1 MAKYSINRGSAANDG
16 TGDNLRAG
24 ADKINLNFDEIYLAI
39 GDGTTLGA
47 NIKVKDDSSTV
58 GTINAKGE
66 TLGILGGAGITS
78 TISGSDVTLAVDATI
93 VTATSATVLTNKTIS
108 GASNTLDSIANSA
121 LLNST
126 ITVSDGSATDAVSL
140 GETVTIAGTANE
152 VETAVTANTVT
163 LGLPNDVTISNDL
176 TVLGDLN
183 VQGTQTVID
192 SATIQITNSF
202 TFEGTTSDD
211 FETVLTVIDPTADQ
225 TVSLPNATG
234 TVVLKDT
241 TDTLTNKTLTAPTIN
256 GVVGGTTTSQTI
268 TTLTTEGI
276 QNATGNLD
284 ITPASSILEIQG
296 DGVSVDA
303 AIRLNCYTNSH
314 GQTLKSQ
321 PHSESVTNTMLLPKG
336 ANSTLVSLVS
346 TDTLTN
352 KTLDLTTDGNKIRA
366 NFAGTGAF
374 PDETTY
380 EGMFAYDTTGDTPYV
395 ADTGGWVKIIT
406 ENASVGDL
414 SNVNISGVADS
425 YGLVWSSAQGRFNVA
440 TIPTAGF
447 SIAMAV
453 AL

>member
-284 ITPASSILEIQG
+284 VTPASSILEVQG

-352 KTLDLTTDGNKIRA
+352 KTLDLTTSGNKARF

-406 ENASVGDL
+406 ENASIGDL

>member
-406 ENASVGDL
+406 ENASIGDL

>member
-126 ITVSDGSATDAVSL
+126 ITVSDGSATDAVAL
-140 GETVTIAGTANE
+140 GETVTISGTANE
-152 VETAVTANTVT
+152 IESAVTANTVT
-163 LGLPNDVTISNDL
+163 LGLPNNVTISNDL

-211 FETVLTVIDPTADQ
+211 FETILTVIDPTADQ

-268 TTLTTEGI
+268 TTLTTDGI

-380 EGMFAYDTTGDTPYV
+380 EGMFAYDTTGDIPYV

>member
-1 MAKYSINRGSAANDG
+1 MAKYTINRGTTANDG

-24 ADKINLNFDEIYLAI
+24 ADKVNLNFDEIYLAI

-78 TISGSDVTLAVDATI
+78 TISGSDVTLAVDATV
-93 VTATSATVLTNKTIS
+93 VTGTSTTVLTNKTIS
-108 GASNTLDSIANSA
+108 GSSNTLSDIANSA

-126 ITVSDGSATDAVSL
+126 FTVSDGSATDAVAL
-140 GETVTIAGTANE
+140 GETVTISGTANE
-152 VETAVTANTVT
+152 IESAVTANTVT

-268 TTLTTEGI
+268 TTLTTDGI

-352 KTLDLTTDGNKIRA
+352 KTLDLTTSGNKARF

-406 ENASVGDL
+406 ENASIGDL

>member
-1 MAKYSINRGSAANDG
+1 M
-16 TGDNLRAG
+16 
-24 ADKINLNFDEIYLAI
+24 
-39 GDGTTLGA
+39 
-47 NIKVKDDSSTV
+47 
-58 GTINAKGE
+58 
-66 TLGILGGAGITS
+66 
-78 TISGSDVTLAVDATI
+78 
-93 VTATSATVLTNKTIS
+93 
-108 GASNTLDSIANSA
+108 
-121 LLNST
+121 
-126 ITVSDGSATDAVSL
+126 
-140 GETVTIAGTANE
+140 
-152 VETAVTANTVT
+152 
-163 LGLPNDVTISNDL
+163 

-284 ITPASSILEIQG
+284 VTPASSILEVQG

-406 ENASVGDL
+406 ENASIGDL

>member
-268 TTLTTEGI
+268 TALTTEGI